1 MSPAKRRGI
10 LIGGALLV
18 VVVVVAAFFLLNS
31 GGSAPQAE
39 AGAGATSVEN
49 PGALDPHSAITEYL
63 QDLSENNPDAAGR
76 LTDDDTAAAVALRD
90 TRNTLNPSSVTA
102 KLTVLQ
108 PTPAGAKQTGGTFNV
123 SWALKPGQVWTYD
136 VPFQLAQVNGKWLVH
151 WAPSLLHPKLEAGQ
165 RLVISTAVRDTT
177 AVADRDG
184 KPLLVSG
191 SGGVRPVDGDP
202 APLLRSALTG
212 QVTAAAGNGF
222 AVERVDT
229 SGKSVETLF
238 GQAAEGEAKA
248 LTSSLSL
255 AAQNAAQAAVDSY
268 QGSAMLVAL
277 DTGSGDILAVA
288 QNRAAGNSPKALNGL
303 YEPGSSFKIATSVA
317 AVQQSGLDAGSPVD
331 CPGVATIG
339 TRTVKNEGFELGATN
354 LQTAFARSC
363 NTTFGQLALA
373 LPADGLKKAADEL
386 GLNADYEIPGINT
399 ELGKVEPAASKDE
412 QVEDG
417 FGQGRIQA
425 SCLGG
430 ALMAAT
436 VASGKAITPRLWHDV
451 ETKVVKGYSPP
462 PASVLGQVR
471 TLMRAVVSSG
481 TGRGAA
487 SAGTVFGKTGTA
499 QFGDGSNATGWFVG
513 YRGNVA
519 FSVVLE
525 NSNDSGPA
533 VTLAA
538 KFLKAL

>member
-1 MSPAKRRGI
+1 MSPAGRRGI

-18 VVVVVAAFFLLNS
+18 VVVVVAAFFVLN
-31 GGSAPQAE
+31 GGSSPE
-39 AGAGATSVEN
+39 AAAGATSVES
-49 PGALDPHSAITEYL
+49 PGAIDPHSAITEYL
-63 QDLSENNPDAAGR
+63 QDVSENNPDAAGR
-76 LTDDDTAAAVALRD
+76 LTDDNAAAAVALRD
-90 TRNTLNPSSVTA
+90 ARNTLNPSSVTA

-108 PTPAGAKQTGGTFNV
+108 PTPAGAKTTGGTFAV
-123 SWALKPGQVWTYD
+123 SWSLKGGPWAYD
-136 VPFQLAQVNGKWLVH
+136 VPFQLVQADGKWLVH

-165 RLVISTAVRDTT
+165 RLVVSTAVRDTT
-177 AVADRDG
+177 AVVDRDG
-184 KPLLVSG
+184 KPLLISG
-191 SGGVRPVDGDP
+191 AGGTRPVEGDP

-212 QVTAAAGNGF
+212 QVTAAAGTGF

-229 SGKSVETLF
+229 SGKSLETLF
-238 GQAAEGEAKA
+238 GKAAAGEAKP

-255 AAQNAAQAAVDSY
+255 AAQNAAQKAVDGY
-268 QGSAMLVAL
+268 RGSAMVVAL

-288 QNRAAGNSPKALNGL
+288 QNAAAGNQPKALNGL

-317 AVQQSGLDAGSPVD
+317 AIQQSGLTSASPVD

-363 NTTFGQLALA
+363 NTTFGRLALA
-373 LPADGLKKAADEL
+373 LPADGLVKAANEL
-386 GLNADYEIPGINT
+386 GLNADYDIPGIPT

-430 ALMAAT
+430 AVMAAT
-436 VASGKAITPRLWHDV
+436 VASGRAITPRLWHDL
-451 ETKVVKGYSPP
+451 ETQVVKGYSPP
-462 PASVLGQVR
+462 PASVLGEVR
-471 TLMRAVVSSG
+471 KMMRAVVQSG

-487 SAGTVFGKTGTA
+487 SAGDVFGKTGTA

-519 FSVVLE
+519 FAVVLE

-538 KFLKAL
+538 QFLKAL

>member
-1 MSPAKRRGI
+1 MSPGKRRGI

-31 GGSAPQAE
+31 GSSTPE
-39 AGAGATSVEN
+39 AATGETAVEK
-49 PGALDPHSAITEYL
+49 PGALDPNSAITEYL
-63 QDLSENNPDAAGR
+63 QDISENNPDAAGR
-76 LTDDDTAAAVALRD
+76 LTDDNAAAAVALRA
-90 TRNTLNPSSVTA
+90 TRNALNPKSVAA
-102 KLTVLQ
+102 KLTTLQ
-108 PTPAGAKQTGGTFNV
+108 PTPAGAKQTGGTFSL
-123 SWALKPGQVWTYD
+123 SWTLKPGEAWTYD
-136 VPFQLAQVNGKWLVH
+136 VPFELRQNGGKWLVH

-165 RLVISTAVRDTT
+165 RLVISTAAQDAT

-191 SGGVRPVDGDP
+191 SGGVRPVDGNP
-202 APLLRSALTG
+202 APLLRSALAG
-212 QVTAAAGNGF
+212 QVTAAAGGGF
-222 AVERVDT
+222 AVERVD
-229 SGKSVETLF
+229 SGGKSVERLY
-238 GQAAEGEAKA
+238 GKVSGDAAKPLVA
-248 LTSSLSL
+248 SLSL
-255 AAQNAAQAAVDSY
+255 AAQNAAQAAVDGY
-268 QGSAMLVAL
+268 RGSAMLVAL

-288 QNRAAGNSPKALNGL
+288 QNAAAGNTPKALNGL

-317 AVQQSGLDAGSPVD
+317 AVQQSGLTAASPVD

-425 SCLGG
+425 SALGG
-430 ALMAAT
+430 TLMAAT
-436 VASGKAITPRLWHDV
+436 VATGKAITPRLWHDLD
-451 ETKVVKGYSPP
+451 TTVVKGYSPP
-462 PASVLGQVR
+462 PSSVLGEVR
-471 TLMRAVVSSG
+471 KMMRAVVTSG
-481 TGRGAA
+481 TGHAAA
-487 SAGTVFGKTGTA
+487 SAGNVFGKTGTA

-513 YRGNVA
+513 YRGTIA
-519 FSVVLE
+519 FAVVLE

-533 VTLAA
+533 VQLAA

>member
-1 MSPAKRRGI
+1 MSPGKRRGI

-18 VVVVVAAFFLLNS
+18 VVVVAAAFFLLNS
-31 GGSAPQAE
+31 GGSTPE
-39 AGAGATSVEN
+39 AATGATTVES
-49 PGALDPHSAITEYL
+49 PGALDPQSAITEYL
-63 QDLSENNPDAAGR
+63 QDFSENNPDAAAR
-76 LTDDDTAAAVALRD
+76 LTDDNAAAAVALRA
-90 TRNTLNPSSVTA
+90 TRNALTPSSVTA

-108 PTPAGAKQTGGTFNV
+108 PTPAGAKQTGGTFTV
-123 SWALKPGQVWTYD
+123 SWVLKPGKTWTYD
-136 VPFQLAQVNGKWLVH
+136 VPFELAQSGGKWQVH

-165 RLVISTAVRDTT
+165 RLVISTAVQDTT

-184 KPLLVSG
+184 KPLLISG
-191 SGGVRPVDGDP
+191 PGGVRPVDGNP

-212 QVTAAAGNGF
+212 QVTAAAGSGF

-229 SGKSVETLF
+229 GGKSLETLF
-238 GQAAEGEAKA
+238 GQASAEGAKPLVA
-248 LTSSLSL
+248 SLSL
-255 AAQNAAQAAVDSY
+255 AAQNAAQAAVDGY

-288 QNRAAGNSPKALNGL
+288 QNGAAGNAPKALNGL
-303 YEPGSSFKIATSVA
+303 FEPGSSFKIATSVA
-317 AVQQSGLDAGSPVD
+317 AVQQSGLNATSPVD

-363 NTTFGQLALA
+363 NTTFGKLALD

-386 GLNADYEIPGINT
+386 GLNADYEIPGIKT

-425 SCLGG
+425 SALGG
-430 ALMAAT
+430 TLMAAT
-436 VASGKAITPRLWHDV
+436 VASGKAITPRLWHDL
-451 ETKVVKGYSPP
+451 ETTVVKGYSPP
-462 PASVLGQVR
+462 PASVLGEVR
-471 TLMRAVVSSG
+471 KLMRAVVQSG
-481 TGRGAA
+481 TGRAAA
-487 SAGTVFGKTGTA
+487 SAGNVFGKTGTA
-499 QFGDGSNATGWFVG
+499 QFGDGKQATGWFVG
-513 YRGNVA
+513 YRENVA
-519 FSVVLE
+519 FAVVLE

-533 VTLAA
+533 VQLAA

>member
-1 MSPAKRRGI
+1 MSPARRRGI

-18 VVVVVAAFFLLNS
+18 VVVVVAAFFVLN
-31 GGSAPQAE
+31 GGSAPEAE
-39 AGAGATSVEN
+39 AGATSVES
-49 PGALDPHSAITEYL
+49 PGAADPHSAITEYL
-63 QDLSENNPDAAGR
+63 QDVAENNPDAAAR
-76 LTDDDTAAAVALRD
+76 LTDAAPAAGVALRD
-90 TRNTLNPSSVTA
+90 ARNTLNPRSVVA

-108 PTPAGAKQTGGTFNV
+108 PTPAGAKRTGGTFSV
-123 SWALKPGQVWTYD
+123 SWALKPGNWTYD
-136 VPFQLAQVNGKWLVH
+136 VPFELTQADGKWLVH

-165 RLVISTAVRDTT
+165 RLVVSTAVQDTT

-184 KPLLVSG
+184 KPLLING
-191 SGGVRPVDGDP
+191 AGGLRVVDGDP
-202 APLLRSALTG
+202 APLLKSALGG
-212 QVTAAAGNGF
+212 QVTAASGSGF
-222 AVERVDT
+222 AVQRVDT

-238 GQAAEGEAKA
+238 GKADGEAKA

-255 AAQNAAQAAVDSY
+255 SAQNSAQAAVDSFK
-268 QGSAMLVAL
+268 GSAMMVAI

-288 QNRAAGNSPKALNGL
+288 QNSAAGNQPKALHGL

-317 AVQQSGLDAGSPVD
+317 AIQQSGLNAQSPVD
-331 CPGVATIG
+331 CPGVATVG

-363 NTTFGQLALA
+363 NTTFGQLALD
-373 LPADGLKKAADEL
+373 LPADGLVKAANEL
-386 GLNADYEIPGINT
+386 GLNADYEIPGIDT

-430 ALMAAT
+430 AVMAAT
-436 VASGKAITPRLWHDV
+436 VASGKAITPRLWHDLD
-451 ETKVVKGYSPP
+451 TTVVKGYSPP
-462 PASVLGQVR
+462 PAAVLAQVR
-471 TLMRAVVSSG
+471 KMMRAVVTSG
-481 TGRGAA
+481 TGRGAGV
-487 SAGTVFGKTGTA
+487 AGEVYGKTGTA
-499 QFGDGSNATGWFVG
+499 QFGDGSDATGWFVG

-519 FSVVLE
+519 FAVLLE
-525 NSNDSGPA
+525 ESNDSGPA

-538 KFLKAL
+538 KFLKGI

>member
-1 MSPAKRRGI
+1 MNPGKRRGI

-18 VVVVVAAFFLLNS
+18 VVVLVAAFFVLNS
-31 GGSAPQAE
+31 GGSTPE
-39 AGAGATSVEN
+39 AAAGATTVES
-49 PGALDPHSAITEYL
+49 PGALDPNSAITEYL
-63 QDLSENNPDAAGR
+63 QDVSENNPDAAAR
-76 LTDDDTAAAVALRD
+76 LTDDNAAAAVALRA
-90 TRNTLNPSSVTA
+90 TRNALTPSSVTA

-108 PTPAGAKQTGGTFNV
+108 PAAAGAKQTDGTFSL
-123 SWALKPGQVWTYD
+123 SWVLKPGKTWTYD
-136 VPFQLAQVNGKWLVH
+136 VPFQLAQNGGKWLVH
-151 WAPSLLHPKLEAGQ
+151 WAPSLLHPKLGANQ
-165 RLVISTAVRDTT
+165 RLVISTAAQDTT

-184 KPLLVSG
+184 KPLVVSG
-191 SGGVRPVDGDP
+191 PGGVRPVDGNP

-212 QVTAAAGNGF
+212 QVTAAAGGGF
-222 AVERVDT
+222 AVERVDAG
-229 SGKSVETLF
+229 GKSLETLF
-238 GQAAEGEAKA
+238 GKASAEGAKPLVA
-248 LTSSLSL
+248 SLSL
-255 AAQNAAQAAVDSY
+255 DAQNAAQAAVDGY

-288 QNRAAGNSPKALNGL
+288 QNAAAGNSPKALNGL

-317 AVQQSGLDAGSPVD
+317 AVQQSGLTATSPVD

-386 GLNADYEIPGINT
+386 GLNADYEIPGLKT

-425 SCLGG
+425 SALGG
-430 ALMAAT
+430 TLMAAT

-451 ETKVVKGYSPP
+451 ETTVVKGYSPP
-462 PASVLGQVR
+462 PASVLGEVR
-471 TLMRAVVSSG
+471 KMMRAVVTSG
-481 TGRGAA
+481 TGRAAGAA
-487 SAGTVFGKTGTA
+487 GNVFGKTGTA
-499 QFGDGSNATGWFVG
+499 QFGDGKQATGWFVG
-513 YRGNVA
+513 YRDKIA
-519 FSVVLE
+519 FAVVLE

-533 VTLAA
+533 VQVAA
-538 KFLKAL
+538 KFLKPL

>member
-1 MSPAKRRGI
+1 MSPGKRRGI

-31 GGSAPQAE
+31 GSSAPE
-39 AGAGATSVEN
+39 AATGATTVPS
-49 PGALDPHSAITEYL
+49 PGALDPNSAITEYL
-63 QDLSENNPDAAGR
+63 QDVSENNPDAAAR
-76 LTDDDTAAAVALRD
+76 LTDDNAAAAVALRA
-90 TRNTLNPSSVTA
+90 TRNALTPSSVTA
-102 KLTVLQ
+102 KLTELQ
-108 PTPAGAKQTGGTFNV
+108 PTSAGAKQTSGTFSF
-123 SWALKPGQVWTYD
+123 SWVLKPGKTWTYD
-136 VPFQLAQVNGKWLVH
+136 VPFQLAQSDGKWLVH

-165 RLVISTAVRDTT
+165 RLVISTAAQDTT

-184 KPLLVSG
+184 KPLLISG
-191 SGGVRPVDGDP
+191 SGGVRPVEGNP

-212 QVTAAAGNGF
+212 QVTAAAGGGF
-222 AVERVDT
+222 AVERVDAA
-229 SGKSVETLF
+229 GKSVETLF
-238 GQAAEGEAKA
+238 GKASAEGAKP
-248 LTSSLSL
+248 LVSSLSL
-255 AAQNAAQAAVDSY
+255 AAQGAAQAAVDGY

-288 QNRAAGNSPKALNGL
+288 QNGAAGNSPKALNGL

-317 AVQQSGLDAGSPVD
+317 AVQQSGLTATSPVD

-386 GLNADYEIPGINT
+386 GLNADYEIPGIKT

-425 SCLGG
+425 SALGG

-436 VASGKAITPRLWHDV
+436 VATGKAITPRLWHDL
-451 ETKVVKGYSPP
+451 ETTVIKGYSPP
-462 PASVLGQVR
+462 PASALGEVR
-471 TLMRAVVSSG
+471 KLMRAVVTSG
-481 TGRGAA
+481 TGRAAGAA
-487 SAGTVFGKTGTA
+487 GNVFGKTGTA
-499 QFGDGSNATGWFVG
+499 QFGDGKQATGWFVG
-513 YRGNVA
+513 YLGTVA
-519 FSVVLE
+519 FAVVLE
-525 NSNDSGPA
+525 DSNDSGPA
-533 VTLAA
+533 VQLAA
-538 KFLKAL
+538 KFLKSL

>member
-18 VVVVVAAFFLLNS
+18 VVVVVAAFFLLNG
-31 GGSAPQAE
+31 GGSTPE
-39 AGAGATSVEN
+39 AAAGATAVEK
-49 PGALDPHSAITEYL
+49 PGAIDPKSAISEYL
-63 QDLSENNPDAAGR
+63 QDLSENDPDAASR
-76 LTDDDTAAAVALRD
+76 LTDDATAAAVALRS
-90 TRNTLNPSSVTA
+90 TRNTLNPASVSA
-102 KLTVLQ
+102 KLTELQ
-108 PTPAGAKQTGGTFNV
+108 PTAAGAKQTDGTF
-123 SWALKPGQVWTYD
+123 SLAWTLKPGKVWTYD
-136 VPFQLAQVNGKWLVH
+136 VPFQLALAGGKWLVH

-165 RLVISTAVRDTT
+165 RLVISTAAQDTT

-184 KPLLVSG
+184 KPLVITG
-191 SGGVRPVDGDP
+191 SGGVRPADGNP
-202 APLLRSALTG
+202 APLLRSALVG
-212 QVTAAAGNGF
+212 QVTAAAGGGF

-229 SGKSVETLF
+229 GGKSVETLF
-238 GQAAEGEAKA
+238 GKTSAEGAKP
-248 LTSSLSL
+248 LVSSLSL
-255 AAQNAAQAAVDSY
+255 ATQNAAQAAVDGY

-288 QNRAAGNSPKALNGL
+288 QNAAAGNSPKALNGL

-317 AVQQSGLDAGSPVD
+317 AVQQSGLSAASPVD

-386 GLNADYEIPGINT
+386 GLNADYEIPGLKT

-417 FGQGRIQA
+417 FGQGRIQVSA
-425 SCLGG
+425 LGG
-430 ALMAAT
+430 TLMAAT
-436 VASGKAITPRLWHDV
+436 VATGKAITPRLWHDLD
-451 ETKVVKGYSPP
+451 TTVVKGYSPP
-462 PASVLGQVR
+462 PSSALGEVR
-471 TLMRAVVSSG
+471 KMMRAVVTSG
-481 TGRGAA
+481 TGRAAA
-487 SAGTVFGKTGTA
+487 SAGSVFGKTGTA
-499 QFGDGSNATGWFVG
+499 QFGDGKQATGWFVG

-519 FSVVLE
+519 FAVVLE

-533 VTLAA
+533 VSLAA

>member
-1 MSPAKRRGI
+1 MSPGKRRGV

-18 VVVVVAAFFLLNS
+18 VVVLVAAFFVLNS
-31 GGSAPQAE
+31 GGSTPEAATGETAAE
-39 AGAGATSVEN
+39 S
-49 PGALDPHSAITEYL
+49 PGALDPRSTITEYL
-63 QDLSENNPDAAGR
+63 QDFAGNNPDAAAR
-76 LTDDDTAAAVALRD
+76 LTDDNPAAAVALRD
-90 TRNTLNPSSVTA
+90 ARNTLSPSAVAA

-108 PTPAGAKQTGGTFNV
+108 PAAAGAKQAGGTF
-123 SWALKPGQVWTYD
+123 SLAWTLKPGKVWTYD
-136 VPFQLAQVNGKWLVH
+136 VPFQLAQAGGKWLVH

-165 RLVISTAVRDTT
+165 RLVITTAVQDTT
-177 AVADRDG
+177 AVTDRDG

-191 SGGVRPVDGDP
+191 SGGVRPAGGDP

-212 QVTAAAGNGF
+212 QVTAATGGGF
-222 AVERVDT
+222 AVDRVDV

-238 GQAAEGEAKA
+238 GKAAAEGAKP
-248 LTSSLSL
+248 LVSSLSL
-255 AAQNAAQAAVDSY
+255 AAQNSAQTAVDGYS
-268 QGSAMLVAL
+268 GSAMLVAL

-288 QNRAAGNSPKALNGL
+288 QNAAAGNTPKALHGL
-303 YEPGSSFKIATSVA
+303 YEPGSSFKIATAVA
-317 AVQQSGLDAGSPVD
+317 AVQQSGLNAGSPVD

-363 NTTFGQLALA
+363 NTTFGQLALD

-386 GLNADYEIPGINT
+386 GLNADYEIPGIDT

-425 SCLGG
+425 GALGG

-436 VASGKAITPRLWHDV
+436 VAAGKAVTPRLWHDL

-462 PASVLGQVR
+462 PAAVLGEVR
-471 TLMRAVVSSG
+471 KLMRAVVTSG

-487 SAGTVFGKTGTA
+487 GAGAVFGKTGTA

-519 FSVVLE
+519 FAVVLE

>member
-1 MSPAKRRGI
+1 MNPAKRRGI

-18 VVVVVAAFFLLNS
+18 VVVLVAAFFVLNS
-31 GGSAPQAE
+31 GGSTPE
-39 AGAGATSVEN
+39 AATGATAVES
-49 PGALDPHSAITEYL
+49 PGAHDPNSAITEYL
-63 QDLSENNPDAAGR
+63 QDFSENNPDAAGR
-76 LTDDDTAAAVALRD
+76 LTDDNAAAAVALRA
-90 TRNTLNPSSVTA
+90 TRNALTPSSVTA
-102 KLTVLQ
+102 KLTALQ
-108 PTPAGAKQTGGTFNV
+108 PAAAGAKQTDGTFSV
-123 SWALKPGQVWTYD
+123 SWTLKPGQVWTYD
-136 VPFQLAQVNGKWLVH
+136 VPFQLVQGGGKWLVH

-165 RLVISTAVRDTT
+165 RLVISTAAQDTV

-184 KPLLVSG
+184 KPLVVSG
-191 SGGVRPVDGDP
+191 PGGVRPVDGNP

-212 QVTAAAGNGF
+212 QVTAAAGGGF
-222 AVERVDT
+222 AVERVDAG
-229 SGKSVETLF
+229 GKSVETLF
-238 GQAAEGEAKA
+238 GKASAEGAKP
-248 LTSSLSL
+248 LVTSLSL
-255 AAQNAAQAAVDSY
+255 DAQNAAQAAVDGY

-288 QNRAAGNSPKALNGL
+288 QNGAAGTAPKALNGL
-303 YEPGSSFKIATSVA
+303 FEPGSSFKIATSVA
-317 AVQQSGLDAGSPVD
+317 AIQQSGLNAASPVD

-363 NTTFGQLALA
+363 NTTFGQLALG

-386 GLNADYEIPGINT
+386 GLNADYEIPGLKT

-425 SCLGG
+425 SALGG
-430 ALMAAT
+430 TLMAAT

-462 PASVLGQVR
+462 PASVLGEVR
-471 TLMRAVVSSG
+471 KMMRAVVTSG
-481 TGRGAA
+481 TGRAAAA
-487 SAGTVFGKTGTA
+487 SGTVFGKTGTA
-499 QFGDGSNATGWFVG
+499 QFGDGKQATGWFVG
-513 YRGNVA
+513 YRGTIA
-519 FSVVLE
+519 FAVVLE

-533 VTLAA
+533 VQVAA
-538 KFLKAL
+538 KFLKPL